1 MRGSAIIVALVIA
14 ASTVPFAQREEV
26 LVVVVDLDSR
36 LPIAHARVAS
46 ASTQPIA
53 PAFTDQHGAAAV
65 SVASGGR
72 TIRVGKPGYVPQTMR
87 LDAGADAV
95 EVRLARSG
103 AISGRIVDTL
113 GVPVVNRPV
122 LVALVAD
129 RGQPPRT
136 VRTDD
141 LGEYRIG
148 TLAEGTYV
156 VSLNQLGAAAPG
168 GPPSGTA
175 LDALPHTVV
184 VRRGEEVG
192 GTDFA
197 VAARSTCR
205 APAAFGLF
213 GEPSVFTS
221 ISGRVTTVDGTPLPC
236 VEVVAFRG
244 APVSSASTD
253 NAGRYTLPRLRA
265 GAYRLEYT
273 LGGYMTRQ
281 WGQANAGEPGRPV
294 VVRDRE
300 NLSRIDIVLVHGGAL
315 TGMVSDEFGEPV
327 ENIMVRALQLRGEDD
342 RAIAVA
348 TGTAQTDDRGHYRLF
363 GLLPGRYLVSAAAD
377 NEPPDRRTGRGYPT
391 AYFPGTIDAA
401 SATPVD
407 VSENQERAFTDFSR
421 VPSRVATITGTA
433 VNSKNLPV
441 TDRVVLVASQRS
453 GAVIVEMQGADVRP
467 DGTFTI
473 SNVPPGDYVVQATS
487 KRGPDE
493 PPEFGMQYTSVD
505 DTDPLPLRIQTR
517 AGVDVRG
524 RLIEEGVPPV
534 DPRMFSIVAIPVNW
548 DQTSLL
554 LGVQTLTVDT
564 EGMLA
569 LDGVTGPRRFVLS
582 AGPSD
587 WYLKSIRVRGR
598 DVTDDRRGVSL
609 AGIGFARDLE
619 VVVSNAGAT
628 IEGDVADGAASV
640 AGYSV
645 VLFASN
651 PDHWYRNSRF
661 VKVASANTAGKFRI
675 AGIPEGDYF
684 VAAVDELDGSA
695 AGAWQ
700 TRAFLESLIA
710 SARRLHLR
718 EGDAR
723 SMSLALAHR

>member
-1 MRGSAIIVALVIA
+1 
-14 ASTVPFAQREEV
+14 
-26 LVVVVDLDSR
+26 
-36 LPIAHARVAS
+36 
-46 ASTQPIA
+46 
-53 PAFTDQHGAAAV
+53 
-65 SVASGGR
+65 
-72 TIRVGKPGYVPQTMR
+72 
-87 LDAGADAV
+87 
-95 EVRLARSG
+95 
-103 AISGRIVDTL
+103 
-113 GVPVVNRPV
+113 
-122 LVALVAD
+122 
-129 RGQPPRT
+129 
-136 VRTDD
+136 
-141 LGEYRIG
+141 
-148 TLAEGTYV
+148 
-156 VSLNQLGAAAPG
+156 
-168 GPPSGTA
+168 
-175 LDALPHTVV
+175 
-184 VRRGEEVG
+184 
-192 GTDFA
+192 
-197 VAARSTCR
+197 
-205 APAAFGLF
+205 
-213 GEPSVFTS
+213 
-221 ISGRVTTVDGTPLPC
+221 
-236 VEVVAFRG
+236 
-244 APVSSASTD
+244 
-253 NAGRYTLPRLRA
+253 
-265 GAYRLEYT
+265 
-273 LGGYMTRQ
+273 
-281 WGQANAGEPGRPV
+281 
-294 VVRDRE
+294 
-300 NLSRIDIVLVHGGAL
+300 
-315 TGMVSDEFGEPV
+315 
-327 ENIMVRALQLRGEDD
+327 
-342 RAIAVA
+342 
-348 TGTAQTDDRGHYRLF
+348 
-363 GLLPGRYLVSAAAD
+363 
-377 NEPPDRRTGRGYPT
+377 
-391 AYFPGTIDAA
+391 
-401 SATPVD
+401 
-407 VSENQERAFTDFSR
+407 
-421 VPSRVATITGTA
+421 
-433 VNSKNLPV
+433 
-441 TDRVVLVASQRS
+441 
-453 GAVIVEMQGADVRP
+453 VRP

-609 AGIGFARDLE
+609 AGMGFARDLE

-645 VLFASN
+645 VLFSSN